1 MEEVELTLALS
12 MHIFDIKTNSSRST
26 LSLRYLVL
34 ITDSNNKT
42 LQEHLDETNI
52 SHNDM
57 KIVQLLNSQNNNNNN
72 DDDVVLNENISN
84 VPAVNEPVL
93 HDSTRLRKP
102 SSRLDL

>member
-1 MEEVELTLALS
+1 MTLALS
-12 MHIFDIKTNSSRST
+12 MHIFGIKTNSSRST

-57 KIVQLLNSQNNNNNN
+57 KTVQLLNSQNNNNNNNN